1 MMLQIQLA
9 QVVTSSRT
17 FEASIVEGTLSRT
30 VEINKLWSIALVG
43 RCEKMKPPRVVRYLN
58 NLINLNNRIKIL
70 LILLL

>member
-1 MMLQIQLA
+1 MLQIQHA

-17 FEASIVEGTLSRT
+17 FEASMEEEILSRT
-30 VEINKLWSIALVG
+30 AEINRLSSIALVG

-70 LILLL
+70 LI